1 MSRWWRRRKTE
12 IDIWWWYGGEKTT
25 ETLSFWWRE
34 IQCGD
39 VGSAEKKRYKSGG
52 GVGGGGGNK
61 LNTIKVKGK
70 LKKNEMMAQ
79 RKFSQAEAHCITVKD
94 NRPQLRPV
102 LGSHLDE

>member
-1 MSRWWRRRKTE
+1 MQTLVSANYLKKCNKGKQSRRKNKKNEQVVEEEETE

-52 GVGGGGGNK
+52 GGGRDK
-61 LNTIKVKGK
+61 LNTIKVTWK

-79 RKFSQAEAHCITVKD
+79 RKFS
-94 NRPQLRPV
+94 P
-102 LGSHLDE
+102 G